1 MATDYNQGQTE
12 AEQSG
17 MSHATNKVVGEN
29 GKISIDGKILREKPG
44 FFKRFIYS
52 QQTALANK
60 MTYTDPALSHFLY
73 ETRKYA
79 YSLGL
84 SKEECGKVSQEI
96 GAIIKREDIEIAAI
110 TNEKRDMLFRGSATF
125 RGTAE
130 GQAYLDSKFGLHS
143 QQEMKARELAD
154 KIITDMPELNI
165 KTPGKTE
172 RSSFDMGIVLGT
184 GSSWSRAFID
194 PKDFALQRE
203 AANLAFSLGMS
214 KSDALQV
221 GEEVFKKADGMAA
234 TDMNYNLND
243 LLAQS
248 PTFSTYEQ
256 GVQYLQRAKLDM
268 AVDKIHQDNAKLQ
281 QAQADYA
288 KAQAANKLRSKY
300 GMGALDTS
308 GMVNN
313 PSVGGLNGAIG
324 TDVSADSSRGIS
336 TQGHNAFGDFFSSGL
351 GRVAMAVIGLLL
363 TKMLGGSSVTGLL
376 TGGAGALLSPVLGN
390 LFNGFSSRSVM
401 AQQGIDQLNDLNRR
415 EQLAEARE
423 RSHAMVTERQQSM
436 TDNRGIQDSATEKQA
451 RELTNTELMNVVRE
465 KGIDGVHAYFGAD
478 EKKFNEF
485 LSRNNLNEVARNESR
500 IRLEGGDWLKATRDF
515 LVSAGASMNTPGE
528 GVNRHLTM

>member
-1 MATDYNQGQTE
+1 MTTEYNQGQTE
-12 AEQSG
+12 AEQLG
-17 MSHATNKVVGEN
+17 VSHATNKVVGEN
-29 GKISIDGKILREKPG
+29 GKISINGKILREKPG

-60 MTYTDPALSHFLY
+60 MTYTAPALSQFLY
-73 ETRKYA
+73 EMRKYA

-110 TNEKRDMLFRGSATF
+110 TDEKRDMLFRSSATF

-143 QQEMKARELAD
+143 QQELKARELAD

-165 KTPGKTE
+165 KTPGETE
-172 RSSFDMGIVLGT
+172 RSSFDMGIVLGI

-268 AVDKIHQDNAKLQ
+268 AVDKIHQDNAELQ

-288 KAQAANKLRSKY
+288 KTQAANKLRSKY

-308 GMVNN
+308 GMVSN
-313 PSVGGLNGAIG
+313 PSVGSIG
-324 TDVSADSSRGIS
+324 TDVSVDSSRGIS
-336 TQGHNAFGDFFSSGL
+336 TQGHNAFGNFFSSGL

-376 TGGAGALLSPVLGN
+376 TGGAGALLSPILGN
-390 LFNGFSSRSVM
+390 FFNGFSCRSVM

-423 RSHAMVTERQQSM
+423 HFRAMATERQQSM
-436 TDNRGIQDSATEKQA
+436 TDDRGIQDSVTEKQA

-465 KGIDGVHAYFGAD
+465 KGIDGVHAYFGSD
-478 EKKFNEF
+478 EMKFNEF

-515 LVSAGASMNTPGE
+515 LVSASASMNTPGE
-528 GVNRHLTM
+528 GMNRHLTM